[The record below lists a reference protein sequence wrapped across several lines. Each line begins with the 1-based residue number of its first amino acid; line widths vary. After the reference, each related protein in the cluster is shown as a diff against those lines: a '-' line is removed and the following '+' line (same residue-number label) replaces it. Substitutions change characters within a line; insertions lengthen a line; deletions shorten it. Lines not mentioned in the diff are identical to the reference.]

1 MISPA
6 EVIQSGEEI
15 GNIINALSQMVS
27 NTKAEKENSIYDEEK
42 ETETALH
49 ELLDIRERDISALEL
64 ASTDLYYENYIRRQ
78 SKDVSDMKKDETLII
93 PEDINYDDVF
103 GLSAEDKE
111 KLASVRPETL
121 GHAGRIQGVSQSA
134 MLSLLR
140 YCQKKDRYDERQKEK
155 KVFINK

>member
-1 MISPA
+1 MA
-6 EVIQSGEEI
+6 
-15 GNIINALSQMVS
+15 
-27 NTKAEKENSIYDEEK
+27 
-42 ETETALH
+42 
-49 ELLDIRERDISALEL
+49 IRERDISALEL

-111 KLASVRPETL
+111 KLARVRPDTL
-121 GHAGRIQGVSQSA
+121 GHAGRIQGGSQSA

>member
-1 MISPA
+1 M
-6 EVIQSGEEI
+6 
-15 GNIINALSQMVS
+15 
-27 NTKAEKENSIYDEEK
+27 
-42 ETETALH
+42 
-49 ELLDIRERDISALEL
+49 
-64 ASTDLYYENYIRRQ
+64 YYENYIKRQ
-78 SKDVSDMKKDETLII
+78 SKDVSDMKKDEMLII

-140 YCQKKDRYDERQKEK
+140 YCQKKDRYDERNTNK
-155 KVFINK
+155 KKMYK